1 MQKNTL
7 KCTLLARD
15 LDKLTISIETQLGYM
30 VTMYFPS
37 STIPE
42 EYEIGDEF
50 YLHITEE
57 KPESKNKNSIEDMR
71 QLLYELIN

>member
-7 KCTLLARD
+7 KCTILARD
-15 LDKLTISIETQLGYM
+15 PDKLTVSIETQLGYI

-37 STIPE
+37 NTIPE
-42 EYEIGDEF
+42 EFEIGDEF
-50 YLHITEE
+50 YLKITEE
-57 KPESKNKNSIEDMR
+57 KPESRNKNSIEDMR